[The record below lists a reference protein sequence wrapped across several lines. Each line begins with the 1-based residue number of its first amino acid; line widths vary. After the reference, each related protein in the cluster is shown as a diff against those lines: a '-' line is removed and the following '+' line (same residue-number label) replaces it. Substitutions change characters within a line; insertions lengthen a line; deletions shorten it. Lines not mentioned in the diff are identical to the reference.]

1 MAEKRRRLEETARIL
16 RSRLCEL
23 ESRPVTEHDR
33 PIHEVAVLAVRATLS
48 DVGQQLARLAA

>member
-16 RSRLCEL
+16 RSRLSDL
-23 ESRPVTEHDR
+23 ESRPVTDNDR
-33 PIHEVAVLAVRATLS
+33 PIHEGAVLAVRASLS

>member
-16 RSRLCEL
+16 RSRLSDL
-23 ESRPVTEHDR
+23 ESRPVTDNDR
-33 PIHEVAVLAVRATLS
+33 PIHEVAVLAVRASLS